1 MSASERSPHHVPAP
15 GPAAPRL
22 PGAASA
28 VFALALAMMLAL
40 VLPGCSGQPAE
51 PKAERLKVALLVS
64 EGPELAGLGQA
75 YKNVA
80 QMVRTETAGGV
91 ERPLG
96 RAPLELQVIVH
107 GEDVE
112 SALRALRQAASE
124 GNGVIIGGPVSRQ
137 ALPMAALAEELRVP
151 FISPGATHPDLV
163 GRRAHVFRTPY
174 SDAFQAK
181 ALARLCRDSGAATAA
196 VFFNRTDIYSS
207 GLADEFERA
216 FRALGGQVLVDAGY
230 VSNGLDLGKALL
242 PVAKA
247 RPDVLFLPGYHT
259 EVPEQARRA
268 RALGFKGGIVGTDG
282 WDMLSGELPP
292 ELIGARF
299 LVPWRPGA
307 PMSAK
312 SKEFLE
318 RYTAAFGQQP
328 TSVEALVYDAF
339 ALAFLA
345 ARTARA
351 LDAQALRQELAKV
364 REFHGVAG
372 RALYQDGTP
381 ERDALVME
389 VSSRGLQYVETIT
402 PEAVAGR

>member
-1 MSASERSPHHVPAP
+1 MSACERSPHHAPATRP
-15 GPAAPRL
+15 PAPRL
-22 PGAASA
+22 PGGTLVA
-28 VFALALAMMLAL
+28 FALALWLVLAL
-40 VLPGCSGQPAE
+40 GLAGCSDQPAQ

-64 EGPELAGLGQA
+64 EGPDLTGLGQA

-80 QMVRTETAGGV
+80 QMVRAEMAGGV
-91 ERPLG
+91 ERLQGRTPLD
-96 RAPLELQVIVH
+96 LQVIVH

-151 FISPGATHPDLV
+151 FISPGATHPDLI

-207 GLADEFERA
+207 GLASEFGRA
-216 FRALGGQVLVDAGY
+216 FRALGGRVLAEEGY
-230 VSNGLDLGKALL
+230 VSTGQNLAKALL

-247 RPDVLFLPGYHT
+247 APDVLFLPAYHT
-259 EVPEQARRA
+259 EVPAQIRQA
-268 RALGFKGGIVGTDG
+268 RALGFKGDIVGPDG
-282 WDMLSGELPP
+282 WDMLPAMVPAEM
-292 ELIGARF
+292 IGARF

-307 PMSAK
+307 PQGAK

-318 RYTAAFGQQP
+318 RYTAAFGHQP

-339 ALAFLA
+339 ALTFLA
-345 ARTARA
+345 ARTART

-372 RALYQDGTP
+372 RALFQDGTP